1 MLGHIIEEFSS
12 LLYVIPAI
20 FLAMGVHE
28 YFHGFVA
35 YKLGDITPKKLGY
48 LNLNPFQH
56 FDLIGFLMLI
66 WFKMGWTKMAPI
78 DYRNVGYSKW
88 KSIAII
94 LSGILGNFSLAIVFI
109 LLLELKKP
117 APESYLFNFIGYSIV
132 LNFNLVLFNL
142 LPLPPLDGGKI
153 VGLFFKKYNKYEF
166 ISVLLIIIFLF
177 SKYSEFL
184 QVMSNQIFNLFI

>member
-1 MLGHIIEEFSS
+1 MLGRIIEEFSS

-20 FLAMGVHE
+20 LLAMSVHE
-28 YFHGFVA
+28 YSHGFVA
-35 YKLGDITPKKLGY
+35 YKLGDITPKKLGH
-48 LNLNPFQH
+48 LNFNPFQH
-56 FDLIGFLMLI
+56 FDLVGFLMLI
-66 WFKMGWTKMAPI
+66 WFRMGWTKMTPV
-78 DYRNVGYSKW
+78 DFRNVGYSKW

-94 LSGILGNFSLAIVFI
+94 LSGMLGNFFLAIIFI

-117 APESYLFNFIGYSIV
+117 VPESYLFNFIGYSIV
-132 LNFNLVLFNL
+132 LNFNFVLFNL

-166 ISVLLIIIFLF
+166 IGVVLIIIFLF
-177 SKYSEFL
+177 SKYSAFL